1 MSACVSSPVPEA
13 LLRAQAEKEY
23 QAKLLEL
30 AQKGLAR
37 PEDIEEQLTEDAL
50 EAFISAE

>member
-1 MSACVSSPVPEA
+1 MSSPVPEA